1 MEALTPFLY
10 VVVLYGAFIAGS
22 LHLRAAAPAAMPQQ
36 RITMPVMTLIMAI
49 AIGIPTTLQFV
60 FPAILTTLERDT
72 ARFLAG
78 DWWRIVTALFVQ
90 DGGVAGS
97 VFNLVNLLFV
107 GSVAER
113 VWGRRRWLT
122 VFFVCGVLSEIV
134 GLAWQP
140 VGAGNSVANFGL
152 AASVAVWCLMSSR
165 QLPVRIVA
173 AVALLAGV
181 PLLLMRDIHGAAT
194 VIGAVAGLVLT
205 GIQSRQV
212 FERA

>member
-1 MEALTPFLY
+1 
-10 VVVLYGAFIAGS
+10 
-22 LHLRAAAPAAMPQQ
+22 
-36 RITMPVMTLIMAI
+36 MTLIMAI

-140 VGAGNSVANFGL
+140 VGAGNSIANFGL
-152 AASVAVWCLMSSR
+152 AASVAAWCLMSSR